1 MSASECSGVFYSDA
15 IPELTVL
22 LVVIFISFFIYAD
35 IIFRNVLLQSCN

>member
-1 MSASECSGVFYSDA
+1 MSAKECSEVFYSDA

-22 LVVIFISFFIYAD
+22 VVIYISFFIYAD